1 VDSDSVSPGTTN
13 AEEDKYATKVDVVD
27 CAHDDDEAPLN
38 VNSFEHVKVEVG
50 VGDSEVGASMVR
62 YSWEPEFENWA
73 EISFGAGGDT
83 PAAST
88 TNIDTP
94 CVNIGDEEY
103 SNTDAPDSV
112 TVTVLLP
119 EVAAAVFTTEKEED
133 KLTLDEVNV
142 VEAGYR
148 EYEVPSESTTDTATV
163 RLEVGA

>member
-1 VDSDSVSPGTTN
+1 
-13 AEEDKYATKVDVVD
+13 
-27 CAHDDDEAPLN
+27 
-38 VNSFEHVKVEVG
+38 
-50 VGDSEVGASMVR
+50 
-62 YSWEPEFENWA
+62 
-73 EISFGAGGDT
+73 
-83 PAAST
+83 
-88 TNIDTP
+88 
-94 CVNIGDEEY
+94 VNIGDEEY

-148 EYEVPSESTTDTATV
+148 EYEVPSESTTDIATV